1 MSLRDATLQTALDAA
16 FNVEQRVPKL
26 RRELHDIEQRKRQI
40 ETELAAANRAQLR
53 LASYRERALSKP
65 ELCGFCWINSETES
79 VFESIGRPPD
89 LGTDSAAAGLDFFR
103 CRSCKAVIF
112 SPP

>member
-1 MSLRDATLQTALDAA
+1 MPLRNATLRTALDAA
-16 FNVEQRVPKL
+16 FDSERHVPKL
-26 RRELHDIEQRKRQI
+26 QRDLRAVEQRKRQI
-40 ETELAAANRAQLR
+40 EAELSAADQMQVR
-53 LASYRERALSKP
+53 LAKFRELIRTKP
-65 ELCGFCWINSETES
+65 ELCGFCWMNSETES

-112 SPP
+112 APP